1 VPIDD
6 YIDDYAVVILLAQL
20 FMANLDR
27 KVAEI
32 KKMTSFAGRVTF
44 TLLTA
49 GSRQMK

>member
-6 YIDDYAVVILLAQL
+6 CDVVILLAQL

-32 KKMTSFAGRVTF
+32 KKMTIVVGRVAF
-44 TLLTA
+44 TLLPA